1 MEGLSGCNARS
12 LFGVVPHMDF
22 CNPRAKRQL
31 RSAPRESR
39 DARAAG
45 RGTATIGN
53 AGDLDQRRVA
63 RP

>member
-45 RGTATIGN
+45 RGTATIAN
-53 AGDLDQRRVA
+53 AGDVDQRRA
-63 RP
+63 A

>member
-12 LFGVVPHMDF
+12 NFGVVPHMEF
-22 CNPRAKRQL
+22 CNPRANRQL

-39 DARAAG
+39 EARAAG

-53 AGDLDQRRVA
+53 AGDVDRRRNA
-63 RP
+63 RL